1 MKYISNNFIKYL
13 ISSVS
18 IVKIISLKINLKKIG
33 NRYLSICPFHNE
45 KNPSFLVNEDKNYYY
60 CFGCKI
66 YGNVI
71 DFVMRYDNISFL
83 ESIKKISEMYNIKL
97 LFINKN
103 KKKVNKLNI
112 YLKLM
117 YKFAF
122 YYHNYLLK
130 NEKLFFIREV
140 LFNRGLNI
148 NIIKKFFIGYLPK
161 KIINNNNFF
170 KEIELN
176 FFLKFKLIYKVNNIY
191 YNILYNRI
199 IFPIFNIYNKI
210 IGFGGRSLNKE
221 HFPKYLNISNNQYF
235 NKKYI
240 LYGFNFLR
248 KKCLKL
254 KKILVVEGYF
264 DVIILHKYNI
274 YYSVALLGSNICNK
288 QIEFLYLYT
297 NNIIFCYDGDYS
309 GIDATKRTLL
319 LILNYIN
326 GIKNCYFIILPFNED
341 PNSLINKEGII
352 KFKNRINN
360 SKSWYNIL
368 YYFFLYK
375 KNLIYLNEKIYF
387 AKKIIS
393 YIKIIKSPI
402 IKYFLYNK
410 LSNVIGLSKNKLL
423 NLVNYVYNIKIYK
436 EYNIL
441 RYLIS
446 ILLKYKYLCL
456 YVNIKDKLFN
466 NNKNTLSL
474 FIKIVNICLYN
485 INIDIKDIIKHFSN
499 YRIKFYIEYLY
510 LNNLLIILN
519 NEKKVFLNF
528 LNKLKLFLINKRINL
543 IYLKS
548 IKYGWNYKRKKKIWD
563 LIKFKCLNF

>member
-360 SKSWYNIL
+360 SKS
-368 YYFFLYK
+368 
-375 KNLIYLNEKIYF
+375 
-387 AKKIIS
+387 
-393 YIKIIKSPI
+393 
-402 IKYFLYNK
+402 
-410 LSNVIGLSKNKLL
+410 
-423 NLVNYVYNIKIYK
+423 
-436 EYNIL
+436 
-441 RYLIS
+441 
-446 ILLKYKYLCL
+446 
-456 YVNIKDKLFN
+456 
-466 NNKNTLSL
+466 
-474 FIKIVNICLYN
+474 
-485 INIDIKDIIKHFSN
+485 
-499 YRIKFYIEYLY
+499 
-510 LNNLLIILN
+510 
-519 NEKKVFLNF
+519 
-528 LNKLKLFLINKRINL
+528 
-543 IYLKS
+543 
-548 IKYGWNYKRKKKIWD
+548 
-563 LIKFKCLNF
+563 